1 MILEPILDTV
11 LVKVVFNVAWKCNH
25 ALLLLE
31 FAKANAALILIR

>member
-11 LVKVVFNVAWKCNH
+11 LVKVVFNVAWKGNY

-31 FAKANAALILIR
+31 FAKTDAALILIR